1 MVRRLANLLVL
12 MLVAAV
18 ASPALAGGSLVIPG
32 TGDSQELLQELARS
46 FEASHPGAKIEIP
59 ESIGSSGGIK
69 NVIAGNAVLA
79 RTARPLKESERQ
91 AGLDY
96 LPFAYSPIVFAAH
109 LEKPCVE
116 NLSSDQVVG
125 IYSGAIRNW
134 NQLGACPDHVI
145 YVANREPGDSS
156 RSAIN
161 AYLPAFAAITEP
173 AGETVYS
180 TPETV
185 GVLQRYP
192 HTIAYAPLAALA
204 DTSLRVLAL
213 DGQAPTAVNV
223 QNGSYPLVIPLG
235 LVWKGE
241 LPATAR
247 PFVDFLF
254 SPEGQRLIR
263 SKGLTPAKVGKGRPA
278 AGE

>member
-1 MVRRLANLLVL
+1 MVRCLANLLIL
-12 MLVAAV
+12 MLVAAAAPV
-18 ASPALAGGSLVIPG
+18 QADGSLVIPG
-32 TGDSQELLQELARS
+32 TGDSQELLQELARA

-69 NVIAGNAVLA
+69 NLIAGNALLA

-125 IYSGAIRNW
+125 IFSGAIRNW
-134 NQLGACPDHVI
+134 NQLGTCPDHVI

-161 AYLPAFAAITEP
+161 AHLPAFAAIAEP

-180 TPETV
+180 TPKTV
-185 GVLQRYP
+185 GVLQRHPY
-192 HTIAYAPLAALA
+192 TIAYAPLAALT
-204 DTSLRVLAL
+204 DFSLRVLAL
-213 DGQAPTAVNV
+213 DGQAPTVVNV

-235 LVWKGE
+235 LVWKGQ
-241 LPATAR
+241 LPAVAR
-247 PFVDFLF
+247 PFVEFLF

-263 SKGLTPAKVGKGRPA
+263 SKGLIPAKVGKGHQT